1 MRATAE
7 QWLRHWRRMA
17 VGDIQPDAQG
27 FWTVDMSPIKK
38 EGLKSPNLQIISPTQ
53 QTVEQ
58 AKAKTK
64 TTTKKRKMTKSLSTK
79 RKQTPPKQTKGRKS
93 TNQKGGGVKKAI
105 KMKPTTKKKQSVA
118 KRSTKHI
125 GRKPVY

>member
-17 VGDIQPDAQG
+17 AGDIQPDAQG
-27 FWTVDMSPIKK
+27 WWTVDMSPIKK

-64 TTTKKRKMTKSLSTK
+64 TTTKKGKVTNSQSTQRKKASA
-79 RKQTPPKQTKGRKS
+79 KQTKGKQS
-93 TNQKGGGVKKAI
+93 TNQNRGRVNQAI
-105 KMKPTTKKKQSVA
+105 KRKPTIKKKQSVA

-125 GRKPVY
+125 GRQPVY

>member
-1 MRATAE
+1 
-7 QWLRHWRRMA
+7 MA
-17 VGDIQPDAQG
+17 AGDIQPDAQG
-27 FWTVDMSPIKK
+27 WWTVDMSPIKK

-64 TTTKKRKMTKSLSTK
+64 TTTKKGKVTNSQSTQRKKASA
-79 RKQTPPKQTKGRKS
+79 KQTKGKQS
-93 TNQKGGGVKKAI
+93 TNQNRGRVNQAI
-105 KMKPTTKKKQSVA
+105 KRKPNIKKKQSVA

-125 GRKPVY
+125 GRQPVY